1 MHAKFQAKTYSSFGG
16 VESQTDGQT
25 EGHIRYPINYI
36 DMHNADLIRITPL
49 YGY

>member
-1 MHAKFQAKTYSSFGG
+1 MYAKFQAKTYSSFGG
-16 VESQTDGQT
+16 VESQT

-36 DMHNADLIRITPL
+36 DMHNSDLIRITPL